1 MPVDTPAYVQQPS
14 FVTNGVKVKAGT
26 NWDVSRT
33 AVATPIVPLADPQ
46 PVRPAAVEAPARA
59 TFTQYQVADRVPQ
72 HEPAATVGFDAGATS
87 LSSEARG
94 VLRGLV
100 KGECYIVVGH
110 ADHREHNAELV
121 SRQRANTVAAQLKR
135 QGFKVGAVKS
145 FGSRRALSTGPSD
158 ANRRVDIIIR

>member
-14 FVTNGVKVKAGT
+14 FVTNGVKVQAGT
-26 NWDVSRT
+26 NWDLSRT

-46 PVRPAAVEAPARA
+46 PVRPAVVVPARA
-59 TFTQYQVADRVPQ
+59 PATQYQDADHVPQ
-72 HEPAATVGFDAGATS
+72 HEPAATVGFAAGAAT
-87 LSSEARG
+87 LSPEARA
-94 VLRGLV
+94 VLRNLA

-110 ADHREHNAELV
+110 ADHRERNAELV

-145 FGSRRALSTGPSD
+145 FGSRRALSAGSTD
-158 ANRRVDIIIR
+158 AIQRVDIIIR

>member
-14 FVTNGVKVKAGT
+14 FVTNGVKVQAGT

-46 PVRPAAVEAPARA
+46 PIQPVVVAPARA
-59 TFTQYQVADRVPQ
+59 AFTQYSADDHVPQ
-72 HEPAATVGFDAGATS
+72 HEPAATIGFSAGSAV
-87 LSSEARG
+87 LSAEARG
-94 VLRGLV
+94 VLRGLA
-100 KGECYIVVGH
+100 KGECYVVVGH
-110 ADHREHNAELV
+110 ADHSERNGELV

-145 FGSRRALSTGPSD
+145 FGSRRALSTGPLD
-158 ANRRVDIIIR
+158 ANRRVDIVIR